1 MRKDEIM
8 KEMVQTLA
16 NLNMVEVLIQVY
28 QGQLNKDTIFNE
40 KKEVFNEFSQR
51 MGAQQDI
58 IKSANA
64 VITSTFDDFQKL
76 KKASSAVD
84 PTR

>member
-28 QGQLNKDTIFNE
+28 QGQLNKDTVFNE

-51 MGAQQDI
+51 MGAQ
-58 IKSANA
+58 
-64 VITSTFDDFQKL
+64 
-76 KKASSAVD
+76 
-84 PTR
+84 

>member
-1 MRKDEIM
+1 M

-16 NLNMVEVLIQVY
+16 NLNMVEVLIQVH
-28 QGQLNKDTIFNE
+28 QGQLNKDTVFNE

-58 IKSANA
+58 IKSANN
-64 VITSTFDDFQKL
+64 VISSTFDDFQKL
-76 KKASSAVD
+76 KKSS
-84 PTR
+84 

>member
-1 MRKDEIM
+1 
-8 KEMVQTLA
+8 
-16 NLNMVEVLIQVY
+16 MVEVLIQVY
-28 QGQLNKDTIFNE
+28 QGQLNKDTVFNE